1 MLSVSIARRVS
12 GTAGR
17 FAGANRGNV
26 AVMFAIACV
35 PVIGFVGAAIDYSR
49 ANGARSS
56 MQAALDSTALML
68 SKDLGQGLIT
78 PSQINARAE
87 AYFTALYTNTYTRS
101 VAVTATYTASSSLGS
116 TIQVNGSAAAT
127 TGLMKEVGFPNISLN
142 ASSTAAWGN
151 VRTAGDGTRPYGN
164 DGWRWKNN
172 RFAERRGQLRVAR

>member
-12 GTAGR
+12 GTADR

-68 SKDLGQGLIT
+68 SKDLAQGLIT

-127 TGLMKEVGFPNISLN
+127 TGLMKVVGFPNISLN
-142 ASSTAAWGN
+142 TSSTAAWGN
-151 VRTAGDGTRPYGN
+151 VRTAGDATRPYGN